1 MAIYRFKC
9 SIEDYDD
16 LYRFVE
22 VKSGSTF
29 ESLHNIIL
37 QAFNFDNALDCSF
50 FMSDDK
56 WRMNDEITS
65 GKKTLKGRPS
75 ENSMKDSK
83 LNKFIFDPH
92 QKILMVYDYA
102 KEWTFRLEMVNI
114 SPGPK
119 EGVTYPFIY
128 KSVGIAPKQ
137 YNAVGVPNV
146 KGEEEDEFEFIKNQI
161 LVADEEEVSDNGF
174 KETNED
180 GEEIEEEHEEDAISN
195 DNIADDDI

>member
-9 SIEDYDD
+9 SIEEYDD
-16 LYRFVE
+16 LFRFVE

-29 ESLHNIIL
+29 ESFRNIIL
-37 QAFNFDNALDCSF
+37 QAFNFDNTLDCSF

-65 GKKTLKGRPS
+65 GKKTIKGKTS
-75 ENSMKDSK
+75 ENTIQNSK
-83 LNKFIFDPH
+83 LSKFIFDPH

-119 EGVTYPFIY
+119 EGVTYPFIFR
-128 KSVGIAPKQ
+128 SVGMAPKQ
-137 YNAVGVPNV
+137 YNPTGLPLV
-146 KGEEEDEFEFIKNQI
+146 KAEEEDEFEFIKNQI
-161 LVADEEEVSDNGF
+161 LVADEEEVDENGF

-180 GEEIEEEHEEDAISN
+180 GEEEESEEGAMSDDIV
-195 DNIADDDI
+195 ADDEI

>member
-29 ESLHNIIL
+29 ESFLNIIL
-37 QAFNFDNALDCSF
+37 QAFSFDNHLDCSF

-56 WRMNDEITS
+56 WHMNDEITS
-65 GKKTLKGRPS
+65 GKKTIKGGTS
-75 ENSMKDSK
+75 EYNIKDSK
-83 LNKFIFDPH
+83 LSKFIFDPH
-92 QKILMVYDYA
+92 QKILLVYDYN
-102 KEWTFRLEMVNI
+102 KEWTFKLEMVNI
-114 SPGPK
+114 SPNPK

-137 YNAVGVPNV
+137 YNAIGVPNL

-161 LVADEEEVSDNGF
+161 LVADEDEVAEDGF
-174 KETNED
+174 KETNEE
-180 GEEIEEEHEEDAISN
+180 GEEESEEDDA
-195 DNIADDDI
+195 IADDTLADEDI

>member
-16 LYRFVE
+16 LFRFVE

-29 ESLHNIIL
+29 ESFQNIIL
-37 QAFNFDNALDCSF
+37 QAFNFDNNLDCSF

-56 WRMNDEITS
+56 WRMFDEITS
-65 GKKTLKGRPS
+65 GKKTIKGRPS
-75 ENSMKDSK
+75 ENVAKDSK

-92 QKILMVYDYA
+92 QKILMIYDYA

-114 SPGPK
+114 SPAPK
-119 EGVTYPFIY
+119 DGVIYPFVY

-137 YNAVGVPNV
+137 YNAVGVPNI

-161 LVADEEEVSDNGF
+161 LVADEEEVNDNGF

-180 GEEIEEEHEEDAISN
+180 GEEEESEDDPIS
-195 DNIADDDI
+195 DDQVAEDEI

>member
-22 VKSGSTF
+22 VKSGSVF
-29 ESLHNIIL
+29 ESLKNIIL
-37 QAFNFDNALDCSF
+37 QAFSFDNHLSCSF

-56 WRMNDEITS
+56 WRMNEEITS
-65 GKKTLKGRPS
+65 GKSTLKGKPS
-75 ENSMKDSK
+75 EFEMKDSK
-83 LNKFIFDPH
+83 LSKFIFDPH
-92 QKILMVYDYA
+92 QKILFIYDYA

-114 SPGPK
+114 TPNAK

-137 YNAVGVPNV
+137 YNAIGVPNL
-146 KGEEEDEFEFIKNQI
+146 KNEEEDEFEFIKNQI
-161 LVADEEEVSDNGF
+161 LVADDDEVGEDGF

-180 GEEIEEEHEEDAISN
+180 GEEVESEDDGLN
-195 DNIADDDI
+195 DEIVADDDI

>member
-9 SIEDYDD
+9 SIEEYDD
-16 LYRFVE
+16 LFRFVE

-29 ESLHNIIL
+29 ASFRDIIL
-37 QAFNFDNALDCSF
+37 QSFGFDNHLDCSF

-75 ENSMKDSK
+75 ENIAADSK
-83 LNKFIFDPH
+83 LSKFIFDPH
-92 QKILMVYDYA
+92 QKILMIYDYS
-102 KEWTFRLEMVNI
+102 KEWVFRLEMVNI
-114 SPGPK
+114 SPNAK
-119 EGVTYPFIY
+119 DGVTYPFLF

-137 YNAVGVPNV
+137 YQTVGVPNA
-146 KGEEEDEFEFIKNQI
+146 KAEEEDEFEFIKNQI
-161 LVADEEEVSDNGF
+161 LVADEGDVDEDGF

-180 GEEIEEEHEEDAISN
+180 GEEEESDDDAAGDDIV
-195 DNIADDDI
+195 ADDDL